1 MEVIKIPIQVAALV
15 MGKSVNFIRW
25 GLQQE
30 RLPIGYAVKNP
41 ESLRDR
47 YSYYINPRKLAEQ
60 TGRTIEELKDMAEA
74 YRANE
79 KTNRER
85 RQAERIAGI
94 RLYRKDA

>member
-1 MEVIKIPIQVAALV
+1 MEAIKIPIQVAALV

-47 YSYYINPRKLAEQ
+47 YSYYIDPQMLAAL
-60 TGRTIEELKDMAEA
+60 TGRTIEELKDMAAA
-74 YRANE
+74 YRARN
-79 KTNRER
+79 KASRER
-85 RQAERIAGI
+85 LHEERITGI
-94 RLYRKDA
+94 RLYRREA